1 MQMEKRGE
9 MLDPKDLDRLE
20 QSLGLARTCPQS
32 VLEQGVLAED
42 EFWMQ
47 QAQKLAT
54 YSDQINEVP
63 VGAVVVQDDHLI
75 SVGWNAPILLNDPT
89 AHAEIRALK
98 MAGEVLGNYRLP
110 EVTLYVTLE
119 PCPMCAGAMVH
130 ARVKRVVY
138 GAADL
143 KTGAA
148 HSCFQLLQHPQLNHR
163 AEVTGGVLAEMCSQ
177 QMSGFFQRRRAE
189 KKQQKQSKISAD

>member
-1 MQMEKRGE
+1 
-9 MLDPKDLDRLE
+9 MLDPKDLDALE
-20 QSLGLARTCPQS
+20 QTLGLDRTCPES
-32 VLEQGVLAED
+32 VLEQGDLAQD
-42 EFWMQ
+42 EFWMH
-47 QAQKLAT
+47 QAQKLAA
-54 YSDQINEVP
+54 YSEQINEVP
-63 VGAVVVQDDHLI
+63 VGAVVVQDSRLI
-75 SVGWNAPILLNDPT
+75 AVGWNAPILLNDPT

-98 MAGEVLGNYRLP
+98 MAGQVLGNYRLP

-148 HSCFQLLQHPQLNHR
+148 DSCFQLLQHPQLNHR
-163 AEVTGGVLAEMCSQ
+163 AEVTGGVLSEACSQ

-189 KKQQKQSKISAD
+189 KKRQKQSTLI

>member
-1 MQMEKRGE
+1 MQIEKRGG
-9 MLDPKDLDRLE
+9 MLDPKDLDALE
-20 QSLGLARTCPQS
+20 QTLGLDRTCPES
-32 VLEQGVLAED
+32 VLEQGDLAQD
-42 EFWMQ
+42 EFWMH
-47 QAQKLAT
+47 QAQKLAA
-54 YSDQINEVP
+54 YSEQINEVP
-63 VGAVVVQDDHLI
+63 VGAVVVQDSRLI
-75 SVGWNAPILLNDPT
+75 AVGWNAPILLNDPT

-98 MAGEVLGNYRLP
+98 MAGQVLGNYRLP

-148 HSCFQLLQHPQLNHR
+148 DSCFQLLQHPQLNHR
-163 AEVTGGVLAEMCSQ
+163 AEVTGGVLSEACSQ

-189 KKQQKQSKISAD
+189 KKRQKQSTLI